1 MIENYLPIL
10 VVFILASA
18 FVCIS
23 LVASHYFGPKVKN
36 SVKDLPYECGVD
48 LIGETRVRLSIKYF
62 LIALMFIIFDIEIVF
77 LFPWAVVFRDFLQY
91 GTFIFF
97 EMVIFLA
104 KTHCLNRW
112 TFCSVNVLQNQI
124 ELQCIRNN
132 LALVD
137 ALCVSIGIRF
147 YIIGKMLYVWI
158 SETDHKIKFQKSKGP
173 TR

>member
-48 LIGETRVRLSIKYF
+48 SIGETRVRLSIKYF

-77 LFPWAVVFRDFLQY
+77 LFPWAVVFKDFLQY

-97 EMVIFLA
+97 E
-104 KTHCLNRW
+104 K
-112 TFCSVNVLQNQI
+112 
-124 ELQCIRNN
+124 
-132 LALVD
+132 
-137 ALCVSIGIRF
+137 IGRASCRER
-147 YIIGKMLYVWI
+147 V
-158 SETDHKIKFQKSKGP
+158 
-173 TR
+173 

>member
-62 LIALMFIIFDIEIVF
+62 LIALMFIIFDIEIV
-77 LFPWAVVFRDFLQY
+77 
-91 GTFIFF
+91 
-97 EMVIFLA
+97 
-104 KTHCLNRW
+104 
-112 TFCSVNVLQNQI
+112 
-124 ELQCIRNN
+124 
-132 LALVD
+132 
-137 ALCVSIGIRF
+137 
-147 YIIGKMLYVWI
+147 
-158 SETDHKIKFQKSKGP
+158 
-173 TR
+173 